1 MFTLT
6 NIDESETMEALNAQF
21 AANADMFPPDIAI
34 VSRESWALS
43 AAYCDQHRRKLERT
57 LMARARD
64 LAADGWCHAQ
74 DRAFRCG
81 LQFHGD
87 GTLWATIRH
96 NGEHVTVLVAVE
108 AESIRE
114 GRDPVLDAAKRAAKA
129 QALLWIAELNAA
141 VCAQA
146 ARRTFK
152 SSPLIDFDGRKRRAA
167 GVPGAMPYAGEYEM
181 WLIQR
186 SDYLRMAAI
195 HREAMQN
202 ALLAL
207 DSALNRVHVRAME
220 GGVA

>member
-1 MFTLT
+1 MFTV
-6 NIDESETMEALNAQF
+6 IDIEDSEMLEALNAQF

-43 AAYCDQHRRKLERT
+43 AAYCDKHRRKLERT

-108 AESIRE
+108 AESIRD

-129 QALLWIAELNAA
+129 QALLWIAELNAE
-141 VCAQA
+141 VCARV

-152 SSPLIDFDGRKRRAA
+152 SSPLIDFEGRKRRAA
-167 GVPGAMPYAGEYEM
+167 SIPGYLPYAAEYEK
-181 WLIQR
+181 WLTQR
-186 SDYLRMAAI
+186 GDYQRMASI
-195 HREAMQN
+195 HRWTLESAKVKLEA
-202 ALLAL
+202 ALH
-207 DSALNRVHVRAME
+207 RVQVRAME
-220 GGVA
+220 GGAE